1 MRCNRL
7 PFIVPKA
14 TFCKTTEIALPHSP
28 SLPGLNTFH
37 HHEVFLVPQY
47 LFNGHRLVVVVKIH
61 APGRSELA
69 ARHRQAV
76 VAVRRFY
83 AGKTVIGII
92 QLVTLGGCG
101 IWTLVDF
108 IMLLCGSY
116 KDGEGKTISNR

>member
-1 MRCNRL
+1 MAL
-7 PFIVPKA
+7 IY
-14 TFCKTTEIALPHSP
+14 CKDCGKQVSDSAQTCPYCGSP
-28 SLPGLNTFH
+28 LKEP
-37 HHEVFLVPQY
+37 
-47 LFNGHRLVVVVKIH
+47 
-61 APGRSELA
+61 
-69 ARHRQAV
+69 
-76 VAVRRFY
+76 